1 MTLAPVAATASLESR
16 ARTVAE
22 IAAEHAA
29 AVDAD
34 ARFPFEAVDA
44 LKSTGLLGAS
54 VPVAFGGE
62 GLSLEE
68 LAAITAIIAT
78 GCASTAMVFAMHHS
92 QVVSLGRHLGENT
105 VLADLAHRIV
115 DEQLLVASA
124 TTEITTG
131 GDVRSSTCFVDR
143 QGDRVTLAK
152 SAPVISYG
160 EHADVIFIT
169 ARATGE
175 SAPDEQVLLVAERDQ
190 LILEPTGGWDT
201 LGLRGTC
208 SRGYQLTATVSPDA
222 VLPDDYATIL
232 TQSMGPACHVLWG
245 AAWLGI
251 ARGSVDAARRYIQ
264 AAARKTIGVTPPG
277 ATHLVGLVAELETFE
292 SLVGGAARDF
302 DRRAHDRDALSS
314 VGYVLSINNL
324 KVTASTLVAQVV
336 ADALRITGIA
346 GYRNDGPYS
355 VARAFRDAQGAAVMV
370 SNDRIVSHN
379 ARLVLMQ
386 KGSKT

>member
-1 MTLAPVAATASLESR
+1 MTLAPVTAPETLEMR

-22 IAAEHAA
+22 IARAHAHD
-29 AVDAD
+29 VDRD
-34 ARFPFEAVDA
+34 ARFPVEAVDA
-44 LKSTGLLGAS
+44 MRSTGLLGAS
-54 VPVAFGGE
+54 VSPELGGE
-62 GLSLEE
+62 GLTLEE
-68 LAAITAIIAT
+68 LAAVTAIIAS

-92 QVVSLGRHLGENT
+92 QVVALCRHVGDNPLLRE
-105 VLADLAHRIV
+105 LAHRIV
-115 DEQLLVASA
+115 DEQLLIASA

-143 QGDRVTLAK
+143 VGADVQLAK

-169 ARATGE
+169 ARASGD
-175 SAPDEQVLLVAERDQ
+175 SAPDDQVLLVARRDQ
-190 LILEPTGGWDT
+190 LILERSGEWDT

-208 SRGYQLTATVSPDA
+208 SLGYQLTATVDPAA

-232 TQSMGPACHVLWG
+232 AQSMGPACHVLWS

-251 ARGSVDAARRYIQ
+251 ARSGVDAARRYVQ
-264 AAARKTIGVTPPG
+264 AAARKSIGVTPPG

-302 DRRAHDRDALSS
+302 DARADNRSALSS
-314 VGYVLSINNL
+314 VGYALSINNL
-324 KVTASTLVAQVV
+324 KVTASTLVAEIV
-336 ADALRITGIA
+336 ASALRITGIA

-355 VARAFRDAQGAAVMV
+355 VARAFRDAQGAAIMV
-370 SNDRIVSHN
+370 SNDRIIAHN

-386 KGSKT
+386 KGS